1 MAVLERDVLEPLVA
15 AIAEVGEDA
24 SCRDLLTAVISKLAG
39 RMDLLCN
46 VLDSPVQSCFERMLT
61 GPLHPLVS
69 RRIAHFLQ
77 ENDAALTQDPID
89 DASVYLGGGV
99 IAAMFHCLDTFQG
112 VDDSVQRILT
122 ILSLGLSAA
131 GASGSPYD
139 DLPRGGHRGGPA
151 PASHGIKGPGSP
163 ARGGGAGNEVEGG
176 GANAPEDRKHRP
188 AGGAHAHEPDRGE
201 HQAAG
206 GEAL

>member
-1 MAVLERDVLEPLVA
+1 MSQIVSAVGTSRQVYHSHFADRDSAVMAVLERDVLEPLVA

-24 SCRDLLTAVISKLAG
+24 SCRDLLTAVISTLAG
-39 RMDLLCN
+39 WMDLLCN

-69 RRIAHFLQ
+69 HRIAHFLQ
-77 ENDAALTQDPID
+77 ENDASLTQDQID
-89 DASVYLGGGV
+89 DVSVYLGGGV

-139 DLPRGGHRGGPA
+139 NLPRE
-151 PASHGIKGPGSP
+151 GIG
-163 ARGGGAGNEVEGG
+163 
-176 GANAPEDRKHRP
+176 EDQPRQVM
-188 AGGAHAHEPDRGE
+188 A
-201 HQAAG
+201 
-206 GEAL
+206 

>member
-1 MAVLERDVLEPLVA
+1 MRRVRSRDPRAVRTRSRILDATEELIQAHRVEDISVSQIVSAVGTSRQVYYSHFEDRDSAVTAVLERDVLEPLVA

-24 SCRDLLTAVISKLAG
+24 SCRDLLTA
-39 RMDLLCN
+39 
-46 VLDSPVQSCFERMLT
+46 
-61 GPLHPLVS
+61 
-69 RRIAHFLQ
+69 
-77 ENDAALTQDPID
+77 ALTQDQID

-139 DLPRGGHRGGPA
+139 DLPRE
-151 PASHGIKGPGSP
+151 GIG
-163 ARGGGAGNEVEGG
+163 
-176 GANAPEDRKHRP
+176 EDQPRQVM
-188 AGGAHAHEPDRGE
+188 A
-201 HQAAG
+201 
-206 GEAL
+206 